1 MSESWA
7 RRLYTLAWWT
17 LLPVMFGYLLW
28 RSRRQP
34 AYRGHW
40 GERLGRTPAGTRS
53 GKESGTRSGA
63 ESGTGSG
70 GRPNTSGLRPI
81 WIHAVSVGETRAALP
96 LIEALADRDPQRP
109 ILLTHTTPTGRETGA
124 ELARRLPGRI
134 AQCYLPYDLPFAVRG
149 FLRRWQPACGLMIE
163 TEVWPNLMF
172 EVERERV
179 PVALVNGRLSERSL
193 VRGQRQRALI
203 TPALRRLARIGVQTV
218 DDAARLERLGRPADA
233 VCGNLKYDIAPPSD
247 LIERGRHWRSL
258 IGARPVIVAAS
269 TRDGEESL
277 LLAAW
282 RAQQPES
289 AVEAPSAARHEAPP
303 AKRHQAAPAKR
314 HEVPSTARREG
325 QSPPTP
331 EKPATAGRESWARC
345 DPLLIVVPRHPQRF
359 DDVDRVIVDV
369 VGSDRAARRAA
380 FDRDD
385 ARAVLARSA
394 IVLGD
399 SMGEMPAWYALAD
412 VAIIGGSLL
421 PFGAQNLI
429 EANAV
434 GCPVVIGPSTFNF
447 AQAAAASIAAGA
459 AESVPDAAAAIAVA
473 RAIVGDQ
480 ARRERMAAA
489 ALAFTRAHR
498 GATERTLAL
507 IEPLLP
513 ARPAGASSRVAT
525 G

>member
-40 GERLGRTPAGTRS
+40 GERLGWMPAGTRS
-53 GKESGTRSGA
+53 GTESGT
-63 ESGTGSG
+63 ESG
-70 GRPNTSGLRPI
+70 GRPSASGLRPI

-134 AQCYLPYDLPFAVRG
+134 VQCYLPYDLPFAVRG

-282 RAQQPES
+282 RAQQPEL
-289 AVEAPSAARHEAPP
+289 AVEAPSAKRHEAP
-303 AKRHQAAPAKR
+303 PAKR

-325 QSPPTP
+325 QSSPTR
-331 EKPATAGRESWARC
+331 EAQATAGRESWARG

-412 VAIIGGSLL
+412 VAIVGGSLL

-473 RAIVGDQ
+473 RAIVGDP

-498 GATERTLAL
+498 GATEGTLAL

-513 ARPAGASSRVAT
+513 ARPADASSRIAT